1 MESEATQ
8 DDPLCVRCPD
18 CQHPIQI
25 ADAMQMSDVACP
37 SCDSTFGLTNAHTD
51 TLVNDGPRF
60 MGRFEL
66 LDRLGVGSF
75 GTVWRA
81 RDPELDRIVAIKIP
95 RKGQL
100 STPEAEQFLRE
111 ARSAAQLKHSNIVGV
126 HEVGRDGDQL
136 YIVSDHIS
144 GQTLAERMIS
154 HRLSVDESV
163 DVAVRIASA
172 IAHAHSRGVVHR
184 DLKPSNIMLDGKFNP
199 HIMDFGLARR
209 DAGEVTVTIDGRVLG
224 TPGYMAPEQARGE
237 AHSADARSDIYA
249 MGVVLFEMLTGE
261 RPFRGNIRMLL
272 HQVIHDEPPAPRRLN
287 PQIPAD
293 LETIALKCM
302 EKDPARRYPT
312 AMHLREEL
320 ERFRR
325 GEPIQ
330 ARPIGRL
337 ERRWRWC
344 KRNPLVSTL
353 MASLVIA
360 VTVGMAGVTSQWRRA
375 EMQLTQ
381 LNHAVEQ
388 KQRALQR
395 AEDSRFQIEQLTQ
408 ELLDLYDQLGISP
421 TDPVPQSLDT
431 VVSEGSASPD
441 TPAVPAGSRQP
452 EASRVGDVSAGG
464 GKISSVLTA
473 IRAAGNRS
481 DERQRDTALAETSKA
496 KESTQDKI
504 SFSGLNLRQT
514 IELKRRQ
521 LGQVAPSLAKRF
533 RRLRISPSES
543 SLPLPA
549 PASTSAGSASPAEPP
564 APRDK

>member
-8 DDPLCVRCPD
+8 NDPLCVRCPD
-18 CQHPIQI
+18 CQHPIHI
-25 ADAMQMSDVACP
+25 ADEMQLSDVACP
-37 SCDSTFGLTNAHTD
+37 SCDSTFGLTNEHSD
-51 TLVNDGPRF
+51 TLPNDGPRF

-81 RDPELDRIVAIKIP
+81 RDPELDRTVAIKIP

-126 HEVGRDGDQL
+126 HEVGREGDQL
-136 YIVSDHIS
+136 YIVSDYIS

-154 HRLSVDESV
+154 HRLSIDESV
-163 DVAVRIASA
+163 DAAIRIASA

-184 DLKPSNIMLDGKFNP
+184 DLKPSNIMLDAKSNP

-224 TPGYMAPEQARGE
+224 TPSYMAPEQARGE

-261 RPFRGNIRMLL
+261 RPFRGSIRMLL
-272 HQVIHDEPPAPRRLN
+272 HQVVHDEPPAPRRLN
-287 PQIPAD
+287 SQIPAD

-312 AMHLREEL
+312 AVNLREEL

-344 KRNPLVSTL
+344 KRNPLVATL
-353 MASLVIA
+353 MTSLVIA
-360 VTVGMAGVTSQWRRA
+360 VTIGMLGITSQWRRA

-381 LNHAVEQ
+381 LNHAVTQKEQ
-388 KQRALQR
+388 ALQR
-395 AEDSRFQIEQLTQ
+395 AEASRFQIEQLTQ

-421 TDPVPQSLDT
+421 TDPVPQ
-431 VVSEGSASPD
+431 APD
-441 TPAVPAGSRQP
+441 IVRTEAITGPETPGAPAGGRP
-452 EASRVGDVSAGG
+452 PKPDPVAGTQLG
-464 GKISSVLTA
+464 SLILSSDGRNNRHADREREVPPAETAIVAKRPQGKI
-473 IRAAGNRS
+473 
-481 DERQRDTALAETSKA
+481 KF
-496 KESTQDKI
+496 ST
-504 SFSGLNLRQT
+504 LNLRQT
-514 IELKRRQ
+514 IEIKRKQ
-521 LGQVAPSLAKRF
+521 LGRVAPALAKRF
-533 RRLRISPSES
+533 RRLRADKSASELPS
-543 SLPLPA
+543 PA
-549 PASTSAGSASPAEPP
+549 PATAPATAADRL
-564 APRDK
+564 APNDR